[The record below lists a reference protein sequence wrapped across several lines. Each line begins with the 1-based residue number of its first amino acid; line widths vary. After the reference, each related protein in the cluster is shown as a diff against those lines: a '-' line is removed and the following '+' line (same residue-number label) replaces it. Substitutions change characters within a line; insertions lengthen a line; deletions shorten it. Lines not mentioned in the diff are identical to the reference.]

1 MLQVKPKSRWK
12 DHDHW
17 QCFCHVP
24 PICLPASA
32 ARCWMIGCSTRPEEG
47 ERPEVRI
54 EPPAPPTP
62 IVPDNVHRLV
72 TAQMAAGGTGE
83 KCAYPPCKNE
93 ARDGSKYCCRA
104 CSNRNAR
111 KRHKERA
118 RHAA

>member
-1 MLQVKPKSRWK
+1 MV
-12 DHDHW
+12 
-17 QCFCHVP
+17 
-24 PICLPASA
+24 
-32 ARCWMIGCSTRPEEG
+32 GCSTRPDEN

-54 EPPAPPTP
+54 EPPAPL
-62 IVPDNVHRLV
+62 VPDNVHILM
-72 TAQMAAGGTGE
+72 TAQAVSGGGTGE

-93 ARDGSKYCCRA
+93 AREGSKYCCRA

>member
-1 MLQVKPKSRWK
+1 MLQLKPKSRWK

-24 PICLPASA
+24 PISLPATS
-32 ARCWMIGCSTRPEEG
+32 ARCWMVGCSVRPEES

-54 EPPAPPTP
+54 EPPAPV
-62 IVPDNVHRLV
+62 IDNVHILQV
-72 TAQMAAGGTGE
+72 TQQLAPSEGGSGE